1 MTMLSTDQI
10 SHYRSKGYISPLG
23 ALTSNEAKEI
33 RNEIEK
39 IEKNWPGALEG
50 INRNYVHLISPL
62 LNKVCLNKNILD
74 AVESIIGKNILICGT
89 TLFIK
94 EKKEKGF
101 VSFHQDAKYIGLEP
115 HNWVTVWLAVTDS
128 NEKNGCMRMLPG
140 SHKENLKFHEEK
152 FDKNN
157 LLTRGQTIKDVSL
170 DKTDPIILK
179 AGEISLHHPLI
190 VHGSGLNNSDD
201 RRIGYIYL
209 LNKNSCIEVTLGI
222 ATTEAGHGMGR
233 KLITLAMQKI
243 RELYNPRVIEAWIF
257 EENKG
262 SVRAF
267 EAAGFKKNISR
278 KPKNFSMPFLG
289 SNRLQYCWTC
299 LVKSKQNE

>member
-10 SHYRSKGYISPLG
+10 SHYRSKGYISPVS
-23 ALTSNEAKEI
+23 ALTSSEAKEI
-33 RNEIEK
+33 REEIEK
-39 IEKNWPGALEG
+39 IEKKWPGALDG
-50 INRNYVHLISPL
+50 INRNYVHLISPI

-94 EKKEKGF
+94 EKNEKGF

-115 HNWVTVWLAVTDS
+115 HNWVTVWLAVTDT
-128 NEKNGCMRMLPG
+128 NENNGCMRMLPG

-157 LLTRGQTIKDVSL
+157 LLTRGQTIKDVSF
-170 DKTDPIILK
+170 DKTDPIVLK

-201 RRIGYIYL
+201 RRIGFVIQSYIGTNVNQVIGL
-209 LNKNSCIEVTLGI
+209 S
-222 ATTEAGHGMGR
+222 
-233 KLITLAMQKI
+233 LIHI
-243 RELYNPRVIEAWIF
+243 
-257 EENKG
+257 
-262 SVRAF
+262 
-267 EAAGFKKNISR
+267 
-278 KPKNFSMPFLG
+278 
-289 SNRLQYCWTC
+289 
-299 LVKSKQNE
+299 

>member
-1 MTMLSTDQI
+1 MTMLTADQI
-10 SHYRSKGYISPLG
+10 DHYRNKGYISSVS

-50 INRNYVHLISPL
+50 INRNYVHLISPV

-94 EKKEKGF
+94 EKKEMGF

-115 HNWVTVWLAVTDS
+115 NNWVTVWLAVTDT
-128 NEKNGCMRMLPG
+128 NENNGCMRMLPG

-170 DKTDPIILK
+170 DKTDPIVLK

-201 RRIGYIYL
+201 RRIGFVIQSYIGTNVNQVIGKMYVQKARGEDKHNYHEYSKIPL
-209 LNKNSCIEVTLGI
+209 KLMGKDEVISQNKANKELS
-222 ATTEAGHGMGR
+222 
-233 KLITLAMQKI
+233 KI
-243 RELYNPRVIEAWIF
+243 FYN
-257 EENKG
+257 
-262 SVRAF
+262 
-267 EAAGFKKNISR
+267 
-278 KPKNFSMPFLG
+278 G
-289 SNRLQYCWTC
+289 SN
-299 LVKSKQNE
+299 KKGKF